1 MLSRIYFFGKFFLAG
16 SISGISISIPLLI
29 PFFILGYYFF
39 LTGILNNKKTL
50 SSFFSG
56 WLFGVG
62 FFISSMNWIVNPFL
76 VYEEHFY
83 LAPIVFL
90 IFPLLMGL
98 FFTIPSILFTLLL
111 SQYTKNE
118 NYFFMTCFVISLFL
132 FISEFLRSNIFGGLP
147 FNLAGHIW
155 VFDHKLI
162 KIASYIG
169 VFGLS
174 FMTFYW
180 ITVISFSLKKKKFL
194 FTLFSIFSLPLFLLL
209 VSRFETENKS
219 SDQKVL
225 LKVIQPNISQKEK
238 WRKNYFEKH
247 IDNLLELS
255 GHNNE
260 EKEIIVIWPE
270 VALTVY
276 LNEQKELIEYIKKKL
291 GKKTTLITGG
301 LRRSFTGEGF
311 DIYNT
316 LYVIQRDRVVY
327 YDKRRLVPF
336 GEFIPLR
343 SFVSFWKLTPGKTD
357 FSVGGKANYLTLDYK
372 DKKIN
377 FEPSICYEAIFQT
390 SNENKVMLIINI
402 TNDAWFG
409 NLYGPTQHLN
419 ASIFR
424 SVEKG
429 IPLIRSANSGISVI
443 TDSNGKVLKKIGLN
457 KRNFIQSEISLGTNS
472 TFFIKNE
479 KRILIIFLILVFSLS
494 LICDKIIKKR
504 KSLKKM

>member
-1 MLSRIYFFGKFFLAG
+1 
-16 SISGISISIPLLI
+16 
-29 PFFILGYYFF
+29 
-39 LTGILNNKKTL
+39 
-50 SSFFSG
+50 
-56 WLFGVG
+56 
-62 FFISSMNWIVNPFL
+62 MNWIVNPFL

-90 IFPLLMGL
+90 IFPLLMGCFL
-98 FFTIPSILFTLLL
+98 LSQVSCTLLL

-180 ITVISFSLKKKKFL
+180 ITVISFSLKKKIFIY
-194 FTLFSIFSLPLFLLL
+194 TFSIFSYLSFLLL
-209 VSRFETENKS
+209 VSNSKQKNKS

-276 LNEQKELIEYIKKKL
+276 LNEQKELIEYIKKNL
-291 GKKTTLITGG
+291 GKKQL
-301 LRRSFTGEGF
+301 
-311 DIYNT
+311 
-316 LYVIQRDRVVY
+316 
-327 YDKRRLVPF
+327 
-336 GEFIPLR
+336 
-343 SFVSFWKLTPGKTD
+343 
-357 FSVGGKANYLTLDYK
+357 
-372 DKKIN
+372 
-377 FEPSICYEAIFQT
+377 
-390 SNENKVMLIINI
+390 
-402 TNDAWFG
+402 
-409 NLYGPTQHLN
+409 
-419 ASIFR
+419 
-424 SVEKG
+424 
-429 IPLIRSANSGISVI
+429 
-443 TDSNGKVLKKIGLN
+443 
-457 KRNFIQSEISLGTNS
+457 
-472 TFFIKNE
+472 
-479 KRILIIFLILVFSLS
+479 
-494 LICDKIIKKR
+494 
-504 KSLKKM
+504 